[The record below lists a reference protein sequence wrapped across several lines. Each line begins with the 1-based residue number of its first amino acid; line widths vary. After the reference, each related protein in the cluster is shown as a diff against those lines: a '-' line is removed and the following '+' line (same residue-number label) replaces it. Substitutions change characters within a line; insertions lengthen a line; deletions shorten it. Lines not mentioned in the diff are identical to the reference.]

1 MKDTQENL
9 DYFFKDNA
17 KLLGEYFNVRLKI
30 YRLYA
35 VRLLSKSAGY
45 FLWIIISLFL
55 LFLFI
60 IFIGIITGL
69 WFSHIT
75 GSYITGFSITTG
87 IIFLV
92 IVLLI
97 LLRKPLFV
105 NPLIKTFIR
114 QSEEHAVEEDL
125 F

>member
-1 MKDTQENL
+1 MKDTRENL
-9 DYFFKDNA
+9 DSFFKDNT
-17 KLLGEYFNVRLKI
+17 KLLREYFEVRMTI

-35 VRLLSKSAGY
+35 VRFLSKSAGY

-60 IFIGIITGL
+60 IFVGIITGL
-69 WFSHIT
+69 WLSHVT

-87 IIFLV
+87 IILLV
-92 IVLLI
+92 IVLLV

-114 QSEEHAVEEDL
+114 QSEEHVAEEDQ